1 MKKIGLTT
9 CFINNYGACLQA
21 HALQTTI
28 ENLGFCCEIIN
39 FTEPLG
45 YPKNNTVKDRIKTIS
60 AIKEIYARLKP
71 SVRKSYEVEKKFG
84 LFKKNYLNISSREY
98 KTTADITEHPPVYDA
113 YVCGSDQIWNPKL
126 YGRNNAVY
134 FLDFAPKGKKRIAYA
149 PSIGLHEFPFEYAA
163 DFKNLI
169 DKMDVISVREAEG
182 KKIIDEQT
190 DKTARVVLDPTLL
203 HDSAYWSQL
212 TRPVKLDVPFIF
224 CYVFGDK
231 PYMHEVIE
239 RLQSET
245 GYLIVYTDVTKWGS
259 KIKNAELASGVG
271 PSEFV
276 WLIKN
281 AEFIITDSFHA
292 TAFSLNFNTPFY
304 TMLRN
309 DDSDNVNMNSRI
321 YSILEKAGLEERI
334 VSSKTIPEKMNYTVD
349 FREANKKLQECRE
362 QDINFLKASLE
373 GI

>member
-1 MKKIGLTT
+1 MKKIGLAT
-9 CFINNYGACLQA
+9 CFIDNYGACLQA
-21 HALQTTI
+21 HALQTAI
-28 ENLGFCCEIIN
+28 ENLGFQCDIIN

-45 YPKNNTVKDRIKTIS
+45 YPKNTVKDRLKTIP
-60 AIKEIYARLKP
+60 AVKEIYARLKP
-71 SVRKSYEVEKKFG
+71 SVRKSYGVEKKFI
-84 LFKKNYLNISSREY
+84 LFRKKYLNISSREY
-98 KTTADITEHPPVYDA
+98 RTTADIKKNPPVYDA

-126 YGRNNAVY
+126 YGRNNSVY
-134 FLDFAPKGKKRIAYA
+134 FLDFAPKGKRRIAYA
-149 PSIGLHEFPFEYAA
+149 PSIGLHEFPHEYAD
-163 DFKNLI
+163 DFKNLV
-169 DKMDVISVREAEG
+169 DKMDTVSVREAEG
-182 KKIIDEQT
+182 KKIVDELT
-190 DKTARVVLDPTLL
+190 HKTARVVLDPTLL
-203 HDSAYWSQL
+203 HNSAYWSKL
-212 TRPVKLDVPFIF
+212 TRSAEIDVPFIF

-239 RLQSET
+239 QLQSET

-259 KIKNAELASGVG
+259 KIRNSEPASGVG
-271 PSEFV
+271 PSEFL

-281 AEFIITDSFHA
+281 AEFVITDSFHA

-309 DDSDNVNMNSRI
+309 DDSDKMNMNSRI
-321 YSILEKAGLEERI
+321 YSILEKVGLESRI

-349 FREANKKLQECRE
+349 FSEANKKLQECRE